1 MTTTQPLA
9 EPADIQVIQVIGG
22 VDTHKNTHYAAA
34 IDDHGRL
41 LGHQEFPANDHGYDE
56 LLAWLRAHG
65 DVAAIGVE
73 STGSFGATLT
83 RFLTTQKVRVIEV
96 NRPNRLA
103 RHMDG
108 KSDRL
113 DAEQIARAV
122 LGQTSTATPKTK
134 SGLVEVIRTLRV
146 TRSSAVKART
156 STFNTLWG
164 VMIGA
169 PSPLRDELVVL
180 GKKTLVNRCLRLRPE
195 CNDLLGLAAD
205 PDRLLLAGVKT
216 ALRDLAR
223 RWMQL
228 DEEVKTLNK
237 QIDALVRAA
246 APDLLELHGVGV
258 EIAGQFLVTVGDNAE
273 RIRSEAAF
281 AKLCGVAPQP
291 ASSGRTSGR
300 HRLSR
305 GGDRAANS
313 ALYIVTIVR
322 MRRHQPTLDYVERRT
337 AEGLSKR
344 EIIRCLKRYIA
355 REIYNNLPRPTADEP
370 DLEAAQH
377 AA

>member
-1 MTTTQPLA
+1 MTSTHDTAPVTLT
-9 EPADIQVIQVIGG
+9 VIGG
-22 VDTHKNTHYAAA
+22 VDTHKHTHYAAA
-34 IDDHGRL
+34 VDDQGRL
-41 LGHQEFPANDHGYDE
+41 LGHREFPANDTGYQQ
-56 LLAWLRAHG
+56 LLDWLRGHG
-65 DVAAIGVE
+65 QVDAIGVE

-83 RFLTTQKVRVIEV
+83 RALTAAGERVVEV
-96 NRPNRLA
+96 NRPNRIA

-122 LGQTSTATPKTK
+122 LGHTSTAVPKAK
-134 SGLVEVIRTLRV
+134 SGMVEVIRTLRV
-146 TRSSAVKART
+146 TRTSAIKTRT
-156 STFNTLWG
+156 NTFNTLWG

-180 GKKTLVNRCLRLRPE
+180 TKRTLVNRCLRLRPE
-195 CNDLLGLAAD
+195 TEDLLSLAIE
-205 PDRLLLAGVKT
+205 PDRMLMAGVKT

-223 RWMQL
+223 RWKAL
-228 DEEVKTLNK
+228 DAEIKTLNK
-237 QIDALVRAA
+237 QIQALVTAA
-246 APDLLELHGVGV
+246 APELLELHGVGV
-258 EIAGQFLVTVGDNAE
+258 EIAGQMLVTVGDNTA
-273 RIRSEAAF
+273 RIKSEAAF

-322 MRRHQPTLDYVERRT
+322 MRHHQPTRDYVERRT

-355 REIYNNLPRPTADEP
+355 REVFNNLPRPSAIEP
-370 DLEAAQH
+370 PIKTVQAA
-377 AA
+377 A

>member
-1 MTTTQPLA
+1 MTT
-9 EPADIQVIQVIGG
+9 EPVTVIGG
-22 VDTHKNTHYAAA
+22 VDTHKHTHYAAA
-34 IDDHGRL
+34 VDDHGRL
-41 LGHQEFPANDHGYDE
+41 LDHEEVPANDRGYE
-56 LLAWLRAHG
+56 ALLAWMRGHG
-65 DVAAIGVE
+65 EVQTIGVE

-83 RFLTTQKVRVIEV
+83 RYLTAAGVSVVEV

-103 RHMDG
+103 RRMDG

-122 LGQTSTATPKTK
+122 LGRTSTAIPKAK
-134 SGLVEVIRTLRV
+134 SGAVEVIRTLRV
-146 TRSSAVKART
+146 TRASAVKART
-156 STFNTLWG
+156 QAFNTLWG

-169 PSPLRDELVVL
+169 PSPLRDELVIL
-180 GKKTLVNRCLRLRPE
+180 TKRTLVNRCVGLRPE
-195 CNDLLGLAAD
+195 TADLLSLSSD
-205 PDRLLLAGVKT
+205 PDRLLLAAVKT
-216 ALRDLAR
+216 SLRDLAR
-223 RWMQL
+223 RWKAL
-228 DEEVKTLNK
+228 DEEIKSLNR
-237 QIDALVRAA
+237 QIAAIVTATAPELV
-246 APDLLELHGVGV
+246 ELHGVGV
-258 EIAGQFLVTVGDNAE
+258 EIAGQFLVTAGDNTT
-273 RIRSEAAF
+273 RIHSEAAF

-322 MRRHQPTLDYVERRT
+322 MRHHQPTRDYVERRT

-355 REIYNNLPRPTADEP
+355 REVFNNLPGRRMIEPTRETV
-370 DLEAAQH
+370 H
-377 AA
+377 AAA